1 MARILIGN
9 VKGPKGD
16 TGAAGPQ
23 GAQGPQGPTGP
34 TGPQGPKGDD
44 GDTGPAGPQGAPG
57 ATGPQGPK
65 GETGETG
72 PQGPQGPTGPTGP
85 RGPKGDDGDPG
96 PAGPT
101 GPQGPQGDPGSAATI
116 QVAATT
122 TLPAGS
128 SATVRNLGTPSEAKL
143 EFGIP
148 RGEDGEDGAA
158 SGVSRDVGT
167 VANAYPTGTLDVTVG
182 GTVLRGLQMVT
193 GCRGADV
200 GDQVIVDTFSGV
212 SVVTGVLA
220 HDNDPYV
227 TEVPRDVS
235 LTPNEALAN
244 YSAYSNSSYKLG
256 RLVVLQCGIIF
267 SKSTT
272 LNSDTLRLFTLP
284 ADCRPAEDVAR
295 ARMALCVC
303 DGGDTTI
310 ARGINVTASGSVQFQ
325 NSSGGTQNI
334 NGIFVYGIG
343 YACRA

>member
-16 TGAAGPQ
+16 TGATGPQ
-23 GAQGPQGPTGP
+23 GVQGPQGPTGP

-65 GETGETG
+65 GETGATG
-72 PQGPQGPTGPTGP
+72 PQ
-85 RGPKGDDGDPG
+85 GPKGDDGDTGPAGPQGPKGDEG

-116 QVAATT
+116 QVASTT

-128 SATVRNLGTPSEAKL
+128 SATVRNVGTSSAARL

-148 RGEDGEDGAA
+148 RGQDGEDGAA
-158 SGVSRDVGT
+158 SGVSRDIGT

-182 GTVLRGLQMVT
+182 STVLRGLQMVT

-227 TEVPRDVS
+227 KVIDDYESGFESYVS
-235 LTPNEALAN
+235 MQTPTLMRWGGVVALSGAVRVTKAFTPNNEEKVMFTVPAGLRPAQN
-244 YSAYSNSSYKLG
+244 FRGLMQGSGMNRWL
-256 RLVVLQCGIIF
+256 LVVYNDGTARCARYGNASAVQVPVDTWLV
-267 SKSTT
+267 
-272 LNSDTLRLFTLP
+272 LNAVWILP
-284 ADCRPAEDVAR
+284 
-295 ARMALCVC
+295 
-303 DGGDTTI
+303 
-310 ARGINVTASGSVQFQ
+310 
-325 NSSGGTQNI
+325 
-334 NGIFVYGIG
+334 
-343 YACRA
+343 